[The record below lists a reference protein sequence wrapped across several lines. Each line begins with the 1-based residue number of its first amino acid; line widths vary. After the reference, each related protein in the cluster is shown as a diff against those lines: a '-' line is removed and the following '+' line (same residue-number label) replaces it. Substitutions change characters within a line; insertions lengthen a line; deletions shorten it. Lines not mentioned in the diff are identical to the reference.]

1 MLIKRKVIAMSFH
14 YKKPFKLKS
23 EIGNNKFS
31 FDKREL
37 YKEICISSLKESSEI
52 HINEST
58 TVAFAEMDNNKEVG
72 FKGIDP
78 FIVKTH
84 KNKKIYVFDN
94 HNHAFFFIYKEI
106 FENQIPFG
114 LDMIHID
121 QHKDTRTPD
130 VDFSEVKN
138 WQADIRDFLYEI
150 NYLSKEDINYEVTLL
165 DAAFYYTNAVL
176 NVGNFIK
183 PLQKESLIENLFI
196 VDSTYSLDNIEKQAV
211 SSRGYILDIDLDFFS
226 EDMDYIDRKRKI
238 EVINNLAK
246 KASLITICTSPF
258 FIDFEKAKQ
267 ALEELVLFADL

>member
-1 MLIKRKVIAMSFH
+1 MSFH

-106 FENQIPFG
+106 FENQIPIG

-138 WQADIRDFLYEI
+138 WQDDIRDFLYEI
-150 NYLSKEDINYEVTLL
+150 NYLSKEDIDYEVTLL
-165 DAAFYYTNAVL
+165 DVAFYYTNAVL

-211 SSRGYILDIDLDFFS
+211 NSNGYILDIDLDFFS

>member
-1 MLIKRKVIAMSFH
+1 MSFH

-58 TVAFAEMDNNKEVG
+58 TVAFAEMDNDKEVG

-130 VDFSEVKN
+130 LDFSEVKN

-150 NYLSKEDINYEVTLL
+150 NYLSKEAIDYEVTLL
-165 DAAFYYTNAVL
+165 DAAFLLYKCCVKCWEFYQATSK
-176 NVGNFIK
+176 GK
-183 PLQKESLIENLFI
+183 
-196 VDSTYSLDNIEKQAV
+196 LD
-211 SSRGYILDIDLDFFS
+211 
-226 EDMDYIDRKRKI
+226 
-238 EVINNLAK
+238 
-246 KASLITICTSPF
+246 
-258 FIDFEKAKQ
+258 
-267 ALEELVLFADL
+267 